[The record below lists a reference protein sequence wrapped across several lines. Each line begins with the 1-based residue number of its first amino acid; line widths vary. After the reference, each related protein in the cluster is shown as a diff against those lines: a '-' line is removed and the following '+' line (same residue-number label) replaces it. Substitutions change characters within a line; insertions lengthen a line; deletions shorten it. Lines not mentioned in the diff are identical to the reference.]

1 VFALS
6 HTNGGGKSSLELCRQ
21 KLEESGQ
28 VPLATRFDARVTTG
42 ARMPAIRKSVA
53 QRAKKKSRRPAD
65 RGEDTSGGLARLRA
79 NFFARIDSAQLLQ
92 ALDHLPGV
100 LYFVKDAKS
109 RLMAV
114 SHGSITR
121 LGFKTEGD
129 MIGLTDRDLV
139 VPELANKYLSD
150 DEWVLRHGRP
160 RRNILEMW
168 FNEQGVRD
176 WIITDKYPLRDARGN
191 VVGLLGTIQTLQGR
205 RGMFAHLGPVGKA
218 ADYIR
223 DHLGES
229 IRVSA
234 IARHVGFSERQL
246 ERLFRR
252 AFGMTIQQFVIQ
264 SRIHAAAYELTHSGR
279 TISEIAMI
287 FGFSDQSAF
296 TNQFRDIT
304 GMTPRVYRERY
315 VAELTP

>member
-1 VFALS
+1 
-6 HTNGGGKSSLELCRQ
+6 
-21 KLEESGQ
+21 
-28 VPLATRFDARVTTG
+28 
-42 ARMPAIRKSVA
+42 MPPTRKSVA
-53 QRAKKKSRRPAD
+53 HRAKKKSRRPAD
-65 RGEDTSGGLARLRA
+65 RSVAASRGLARLRSD
-79 NFFARIDSAQLLQ
+79 FFARIDSAQLLQ

-100 LYFVKDAKS
+100 LYFVKDAQS

-139 VPELANKYLSD
+139 LPELANKYLSD

-176 WIITDKYPLRDARGN
+176 WIITDKYPLRDVRGN

-223 DHLGES
+223 DHLGEP
-229 IRVSA
+229 IRVSE

-279 TISEIAMI
+279 TIAEIAMI